1 MKALFGPGRTLKG
14 KGPACMGVPFPP
26 ARQTEEKEQLF
37 GLAPESITAAKRLF
51 QSLELAV
58 PLACTVLPESKYK
71 QRYTASP
78 TRVLKKKRLLVAI
91 LDISYKHP
99 RSVLLSW
106 VLAELTSGWHGGPSG
121 LLWPVSTPVSAQ
133 GLLTLTYFEYQPW
146 ISVETFLQ
154 APNGDVIW
162 YHTWEYS

>member
-121 LLWPVSTPVSAQ
+121 SLWPVSTPVSQ
-133 GLLTLTYFEYQPW
+133 CPGLVDSNVF
-146 ISVETFLQ
+146 
-154 APNGDVIW
+154 
-162 YHTWEYS
+162 

>member
-26 ARQTEEKEQLF
+26 ARWTEEKEQLF
-37 GLAPESITAAKRLF
+37 GLALESITAANRPF

-78 TRVLKKKRLLVAI
+78 TRVLKKRLSVAI

-106 VLAELTSGWHGGPSG
+106 VLVELTSGWHGGPSG
-121 LLWPVSTPVSAQ
+121 SPQPVSPLVSQ
-133 GLLTLTYFEYQPW
+133 CPGLVDSYVF
-146 ISVETFLQ
+146 
-154 APNGDVIW
+154 
-162 YHTWEYS
+162 